1 MSFQMHTLS
10 RSSHLR
16 IYERNADKTEIG
28 NQDTIKITNCKKKE
42 TEKKFKSEV
51 D

>member
-16 IYERNADKTEIG
+16 IVERNTEIG
-28 NQDTIKITNCKKKE
+28 NQDTIKITNCKKKKQ
-42 TEKKFKSEV
+42 KKNSNQKLI